1 VLASK
6 ELADSDGGVKFR
18 IACEFVLIMEEDQEK
33 LIQHNFKQ
41 QSLALRN
48 RRLQGA

>member
-1 VLASK
+1 
-6 ELADSDGGVKFR
+6 
-18 IACEFVLIMEEDQEK
+18 MEEDKEK

-48 RRLQGA
+48 RRLSKG